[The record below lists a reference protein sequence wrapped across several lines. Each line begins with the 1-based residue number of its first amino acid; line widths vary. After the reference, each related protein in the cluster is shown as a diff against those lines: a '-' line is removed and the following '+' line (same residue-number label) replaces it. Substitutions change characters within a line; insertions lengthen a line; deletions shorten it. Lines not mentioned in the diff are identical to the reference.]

1 MKSKKTNFLL
11 PAPLLLLL
19 GFYIPGILAFSG
31 CQESVFR
38 SLKKAD
44 DLFVY
49 EGLPHPGRENPSFEK
64 EKKREDVRQIE
75 GHWFYDPKVKATGST
90 RDRLMN
96 LLFDERGFSVP
107 DPNVPP
113 KDCGPFHPDYSI
125 YWSSEGAENYL
136 MICYTCGEAKL
147 ISGGKATTYEVYSNW
162 QEVLSEFEAKRPPK
176 Q

>member
-1 MKSKKTNFLL
+1 MKSLLFPLTIVFLF
-11 PAPLLLLL
+11 A
-19 GFYIPGILAFSG
+19 G
-31 CQESVFR
+31 CQGSVFQ
-38 SLKKAD
+38 SLKKTD

-64 EKKREDVRQIE
+64 ERKRDDVRQID
-75 GHWFYDPKVKATGST
+75 GHWFYDAKVKASGES

-96 LLFDERGFSVP
+96 LLFDESGFSVP

-113 KDCGPFHPDYSI
+113 KDCGPFHPDYAI
-125 YWSSEGAENYL
+125 YWSSDGAENYL

-147 ISGGKATTYEVYSNW
+147 IREGKATTYEVYSNW
-162 QEVLSEFEAKRPPK
+162 QEVLSEFQSKRPPK

>member
-1 MKSKKTNFLL
+1 MKSLLFPLTIVFLF
-11 PAPLLLLL
+11 A
-19 GFYIPGILAFSG
+19 G

-38 SLKKAD
+38 SLKKTD
-44 DLFVY
+44 DLFVF

-64 EKKREDVRQIE
+64 ERKRNDITQID
-75 GHWFYDPKVKATGST
+75 GHWFYDAKVKATGNT

-96 LLFDERGFSVP
+96 LLFDESGFSVP

-113 KDCGPFHPDYSI
+113 KDCGPFHPDYAI
-125 YWSSEGAENYL
+125 AWSSDDEENYL

-147 ISGGKATTYEVYSNW
+147 IGEAKTATYEVYSNW
-162 QEVLSEFEAKRPPK
+162 QEVLSEFQAKRPPK